1 SGTAS
6 PKATKTFSTNTIIDS
21 SYVVPNHAQEKF
33 KKLIYELQIAK
44 KNMSNSQALL
54 LRCLIDT
61 STKYIAD
68 VYKDKFK
75 INESDLTGSIKNTL
89 NFLGNSKLLDNKHI
103 ERIRTLV
110 KKDKAINYF
119 NGVAHHYDYRPDY
132 TTVKEIWDAFEPY
145 ITICISQEL
154 KKN

>member
-1 SGTAS
+1 
-6 PKATKTFSTNTIIDS
+6 
-21 SYVVPNHAQEKF
+21 
-33 KKLIYELQIAK
+33 
-44 KNMSNSQALL
+44 MSNSQALL